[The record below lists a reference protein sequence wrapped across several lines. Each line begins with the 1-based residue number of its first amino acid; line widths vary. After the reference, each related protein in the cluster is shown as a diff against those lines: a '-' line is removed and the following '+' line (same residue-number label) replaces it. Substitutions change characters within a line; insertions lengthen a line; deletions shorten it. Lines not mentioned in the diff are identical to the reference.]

1 MARMQ
6 EALINLEHKWYHSMR
21 QKDAEPWVKYWKM
34 QIVLSLL
41 ENTWSHRKCMRQNG
55 FREIDEI
62 MEHTAVLVL
71 SREKIAQWTLDKAKI
86 FQRNRRNKV
95 VAFLVSLW

>member
-6 EALINLEHKWYHSMR
+6 EAGSLVILENTWSHRMR

-41 ENTWSHRKCMRQNG
+41 ENTWSHKRCMRQNG
-55 FREIDEI
+55 LREMNEI
-62 MEHTAVLVL
+62 MEHAAVLAP
-71 SREKIAQWTLDKAKI
+71 S
-86 FQRNRRNKV
+86 
-95 VAFLVSLW
+95 